1 MKRMLFNA
9 TQAEE
14 LRVAIV
20 DGQKLVDLDIESAGK
35 EQRKSNIYKGVITR
49 IEPSLEAAF
58 VDYGTERHGFL
69 PFKEVSRVNF
79 LLPEGTDISRARIQ
93 DVLKEG
99 QELIVQV
106 EKDERGNKG
115 AALTTF
121 ISLAGR
127 YLVLMPNNPRGGG
140 VSRRIEGEER
150 NELRDIMA
158 QLDVPAGM
166 SIIARTAGI
175 GRTQEELQWDLNYLM
190 QLWRAIESAS
200 QQQSGAFLIY
210 QEGSLVIR
218 AIRDLF
224 QPDIGEIL
232 IDTEAIYD
240 QAVQF
245 MSHVMPGNVN
255 KVKLYRDDV
264 PLFSRFQIE
273 HQIETAFAREVPLP
287 SGGAIVIDHTEALVS
302 VDVNSARATRGAD
315 IEQTAFNTNLEAAEE
330 VARQLRLRDLG
341 GLVVIDFIDM
351 ESTRNQREVENRL
364 RDGLHYDRAR
374 VQMGKISRFG
384 LMELSRQRLQPSLGE
399 TSHISCPRCSGTGHI
414 RGIESSALH
423 ILRILQEEAM
433 KDSTTAVHA
442 QVPVDVATFLL
453 NEKRAE
459 IHEIESRFKTNIML
473 IPNIHMETPNYSMVR
488 IRSDEMGGEET
499 PSYRMVEMPAET
511 AAEKTTSAEDKP
523 QRQIAAVRGIT
534 PGQPAPL
541 VAEDKTKQSWFGK
554 VKTWLQGLG
563 GAQPKEEIKPKARP
577 ARTDRPRREPRGEG
591 RGEARGEGREGK
603 RDREAE
609 RGEPRR
615 TERGEGRGGQKPR
628 APGQPQVK
636 REKEVV
642 APQVTAP
649 ATAEKTGETEAQ
661 EPRSRRGRRGGRRE
675 RGERTERPEAPRNL
689 SEGAEAPSEKA
700 LEAAAPEM
708 ASTRVE
714 KVEAAPEK
722 APEALLPVVVQEPA
736 VVSIAPAEPTKPVEA
751 ELVSATPEAAPAEV
765 APAVATV
772 EVAPAD
778 IAPAAA
784 PAESKPRAPR
794 RRTPQAVP
802 DASELVMVET
812 SPDKIKAVV
821 EEAAASAPER
831 VRPRRAPRP
840 KIVEES
846 APLVQVETQHK

>member
-1 MKRMLFNA
+1 
-9 TQAEE
+9 
-14 LRVAIV
+14 
-20 DGQKLVDLDIESAGK
+20 
-35 EQRKSNIYKGVITR
+35 
-49 IEPSLEAAF
+49 
-58 VDYGTERHGFL
+58 
-69 PFKEVSRVNF
+69 
-79 LLPEGTDISRARIQ
+79 
-93 DVLKEG
+93 
-99 QELIVQV
+99 
-106 EKDERGNKG
+106 
-115 AALTTF
+115 
-121 ISLAGR
+121 
-127 YLVLMPNNPRGGG
+127 
-140 VSRRIEGEER
+140 
-150 NELRDIMA
+150 
-158 QLDVPAGM
+158 
-166 SIIARTAGI
+166 
-175 GRTQEELQWDLNYLM
+175 
-190 QLWRAIESAS
+190 
-200 QQQSGAFLIY
+200 
-210 QEGSLVIR
+210 
-218 AIRDLF
+218 
-224 QPDIGEIL
+224 
-232 IDTEAIYD
+232 
-240 QAVQF
+240 
-245 MSHVMPGNVN
+245 
-255 KVKLYRDDV
+255 
-264 PLFSRFQIE
+264 
-273 HQIETAFAREVPLP
+273 
-287 SGGAIVIDHTEALVS
+287 
-302 VDVNSARATRGAD
+302 
-315 IEQTAFNTNLEAAEE
+315 
-330 VARQLRLRDLG
+330 
-341 GLVVIDFIDM
+341 
-351 ESTRNQREVENRL
+351 
-364 RDGLHYDRAR
+364 
-374 VQMGKISRFG
+374 
-384 LMELSRQRLQPSLGE
+384 
-399 TSHISCPRCSGTGHI
+399 
-414 RGIESSALH
+414 LH

-488 IRSDEMGGEET
+488 VRSDEMGGEET

-511 AAEKTTSAEDKP
+511 AAEKTASAEDKP
-523 QRQIAAVRGIT
+523 QRQVAAVRGIT

-554 VKTWLQGLG
+554 VKTWLQGLS
-563 GAQPKEEIKPKARP
+563 GAQPEEEIKPKARP

-591 RGEARGEGREGK
+591 RGEAREGK

-689 SEGAEAPSEKA
+689 PEGAEAPSEKA

-708 ASTRVE
+708 ASTRIE

-722 APEALLPVVVQEPA
+722 APEALLPVVVQESA
-736 VVSIAPAEPTKPVEA
+736 VVSIVPAEPTKPVEA
-751 ELVSATPEAAPAEV
+751 EPAAAAPVEAAPA
-765 APAVATV
+765 AI
-772 EVAPAD
+772 PAD

-794 RRTPQAVP
+794 RRAPQAVP
-802 DASELVMVET
+802 EASELVMVET

-821 EEAAASAPER
+821 EEAAASVPER

>member
-9 TQAEE
+9 TQSEE

-35 EQRKSNIYKGVITR
+35 EQRKSNIYKGIITR

-58 VDYGTERHGFL
+58 VDYGNERHGFL

-79 LLPEGTDISRARIQ
+79 LTSENTDASRVRIQ

-158 QLDVPAGM
+158 QLEVPTGM

-175 GRTQEELQWDLNYLM
+175 GRTQEELQWDLSYLM
-190 QLWRAIESAS
+190 QLWLAIESAS
-200 QQQSGAFLIY
+200 KQQSGAFLIY

-232 IDTEAIYD
+232 IDTEAIFD

-273 HQIETAFAREVPLP
+273 HQIETAFAREVSLP

-384 LMELSRQRLQPSLGE
+384 LLELSRQRLQPSLGE
-399 TSHISCPRCSGTGHI
+399 TSHIGCPRCNGTGHI
-414 RGIESSALH
+414 RGTESSALH

-433 KDSTTAVHA
+433 KDSTISVHA

-459 IHEIESRFKTNIML
+459 IHEIESRFKTSIML
-473 IPNIHMETPNYSMVR
+473 IPNIHMETPNYSVVR
-488 IRSDEMGGEET
+488 LRSDEMGSEEI
-499 PSYRMVEMPAET
+499 PSYMMVEKPAEST
-511 AAEKTTSAEDKP
+511 AEKTLSADDKP
-523 QRQIAAVRGIT
+523 QRQVAAVRGI
-534 PGQPAPL
+534 PAGQPAPI
-541 VAEDKTKQSWFGK
+541 VTENKVGQSLFGK
-554 VKTWLQGLG
+554 FKTWLQGFS
-563 GAQPKEEIKPKARP
+563 ATQPEEEIKPRAPRP
-577 ARTDRPRREPRGEG
+577 AQNTKRREPRNDNRGGEGKSDRNADRGRPDRGEG
-591 RGEARGEGREGK
+591 RG
-603 RDREAE
+603 
-609 RGEPRR
+609 
-615 TERGEGRGGQKPR
+615 GEGRGGQKPR
-628 APGQPQVK
+628 GPAQPQAK
-636 REKEVV
+636 REKEAPMPQIV
-642 APQVTAP
+642 APTA
-649 ATAEKTGETEAQ
+649 AEKTGETETQ
-661 EPRSRRGRRGGRRE
+661 EPKSRRGRRGGRRE
-675 RGERTERPEAPRNL
+675 RGERTERPGTPQN
-689 SEGAEAPSEKA
+689 PSEN
-700 LEAAAPEM
+700 AASSVDTSPGVVATVVDAEVSPRIEN
-708 ASTRVE
+708 
-714 KVEAAPEK
+714 VEATSVQVVETIQPEVFQ
-722 APEALLPVVVQEPA
+722 PPVVIQEPVA
-736 VVSIAPAEPTKPVEA
+736 VVVPVAPAEPSTLVEVKTVAIAPVDLAPTVAPVEN
-751 ELVSATPEAAPAEV
+751 
-765 APAVATV
+765 
-772 EVAPAD
+772 
-778 IAPAAA
+778 
-784 PAESKPRAPR
+784 KPRAPR
-794 RRTPQAVP
+794 RRAPQI
-802 DASELVMVET
+802 ASDDQIASGELVMVET
-812 SPDKIKAVV
+812 SPDKIKPVTD
-821 EEAAASAPER
+821 AAATNSPESP
-831 VRPRRAPRP
+831 RPRRAPRQ

-846 APLVQVETQHK
+846 APLVQVETQQQ

>member
-79 LLPEGTDISRARIQ
+79 RLPEGTDITRVRIQ

-190 QLWRAIESAS
+190 QLWIAIENAS
-200 QQQSGAFLIY
+200 KQQSGAFLIY

-232 IDTEAIYD
+232 IDTEAIHE

-273 HQIETAFAREVPLP
+273 HQIETAFARTVPLP

-315 IEQTAFNTNLEAAEE
+315 IEQTAFNTNLEAADE
-330 VARQLRLRDLG
+330 VACQLRLRDLG

-351 ESTRNQREVENRL
+351 ESSRNQREVENRL
-364 RDGLHYDRAR
+364 RDALHYDRAR

-384 LMELSRQRLQPSLGE
+384 LLELSRQRLQPSLGE
-399 TSHISCPRCSGTGHI
+399 TSHIACPRCNGTGHI
-414 RGIESSALH
+414 RGTESSALH

-433 KDSTTAVHA
+433 KDNTSAVHA

-459 IHEIESRFKTNIML
+459 IHEIESRFKTHITL
-473 IPNIHMETPNYSMVR
+473 IPNIHLETPNYSVTR
-488 IRSDEMGGEET
+488 LRSDEEGGAEI
-499 PSYRMVEMPAET
+499 PSYRMVEMPAES
-511 AAEKTTSAEDKP
+511 AEKVLSAEVIP
-523 QRQIAAVRGIT
+523 QRQLAAVRGIT
-534 PGQPAPL
+534 SGQPAP
-541 VAEDKTKQSWFGK
+541 VVTREEEKASWFGK
-554 VKTWLQGLG
+554 VKKWLQGFSS
-563 GAQPKEEIKPKARP
+563 AKEEEVIKPKVRP
-577 ARTDRPRREPRGEG
+577 ARGEKRREPRGESQP
-591 RGEARGEGREGK
+591 REGR
-603 RDREAE
+603 RERETE
-609 RGEPRR
+609 R
-615 TERGEGRGGQKPR
+615 RGEGRGTQKPR
-628 APGQPQVK
+628 GPAQPQMK
-636 REKEVV
+636 KEAAARE
-642 APQVTAP
+642 AAP
-649 ATAEKTGETEAQ
+649 AAAVPAAEKTGETAIQ
-661 EPRSRRGRRGGRRE
+661 EPRSRRSRRGGRRE
-675 RGERTERPEAPRNL
+675 RGERQEARNVASENVATPGLGESMPEAVAPEVPSKKTEETKVEVMPESAPVADIVQTAVRQKPA
-689 SEGAEAPSEKA
+689 EIAAEMVATEAAEAVPPTVA
-700 LEAAAPEM
+700 LVEPVTAPQTEM
-708 ASTRVE
+708 
-714 KVEAAPEK
+714 
-722 APEALLPVVVQEPA
+722 
-736 VVSIAPAEPTKPVEA
+736 
-751 ELVSATPEAAPAEV
+751 
-765 APAVATV
+765 
-772 EVAPAD
+772 
-778 IAPAAA
+778 APAAA
-784 PAESKPRAPR
+784 PEESKSRAPR
-794 RRTPQAVP
+794 RRTPQAMLEEQGT
-802 DASELVMVET
+802 SSGLIQVET
-812 SPDKIKAVV
+812 SPDKVKPAVT
-821 EEAAASAPER
+821 EEPAATTPER
-831 VRPRRAPRP
+831 VRPRRTSRP
-840 KIVEES
+840 KVVEES
-846 APLVQVETQHK
+846 APLVQIETIAK